1 MRTVDA
7 DGRAILPM
15 QMGDYAYEGQLSRL
29 VQSIRPLFPDG
40 ARFDTRT
47 CYNDF
52 CVLIDW
58 ELPGDVVGRPRKSRR
73 INLLFEREVIDD
85 ILISLKP
92 VWLRM
97 AETRLRQFIAEK
109 LRLFN
114 PVRDPSTGNIEEEEL
129 WVVTAHIL
137 GGIG

>member
-1 MRTVDA
+1 
-7 DGRAILPM
+7 
-15 QMGDYAYEGQLSRL
+15 MGDYDYEGQLNRL

-40 ARFDTRT
+40 SKFETRT
-47 CYNDF
+47 CYNDL
-52 CVLIDW
+52 CILIDW
-58 ELPGDVVGRPRKSRR
+58 ELQGSGGCQVKSRK
-73 INLLFEREVIDD
+73 INLLIERDVMDD
-85 ILISLKP
+85 IMINQKP
-92 VWLRM
+92 AWLRM

-114 PVRDPSTGNIEEEEL
+114 PVRDPSTGNMEEEEL